1 MKRSIIALLI
11 AIALIVFGAVLAGC
25 SLWSMGGSWD
35 PTAGWE
41 KFTGKNEPVMTQGTV
56 SGEFS
61 NIDADLKEV
70 DLVFLPSPDGTCYYK
85 ATTYKELPCTVTV
98 ENGTLKICQGDDRL
112 WHQHVG
118 IFWEETR
125 LEVYLPGDTYD
136 QLTVRASTSD
146 LKIPQDF
153 TFESVNIATDTGDAT
168 LNCQVDGQINIA
180 TATGSIHLD
189 TVTCHS
195 ISVSTDTGFTR
206 IENAQVAQMLTAI
219 STTGSKNLTD
229 VKCGSLKIE
238 STTGDNT
245 LRNMTVA
252 GNTKLESD
260 TGDWEL
266 ENVTVSGDAWLDS
279 STGDWELNGFDAANI
294 TIRTDTG
301 DVEGTL
307 LSDKIFFAD
316 SDTGDVEVPRTT
328 SGGTCEITTSTG
340 DIEIDIV
347 P

>member
-11 AIALIVFGAVLAGC
+11 AIALIVFGTVLAGC
-25 SLWSMGGSWD
+25 SLWNMRGDWD

-41 KFTGKNEPVMTQGTV
+41 QFTGKKELVNVQGTI
-56 SGEFS
+56 SEEFT
-61 NIDADLKEV
+61 NIDMDIFWIDVEL
-70 DLVFLPSPDGTCYYK
+70 LPSPDGTCYFQAAIY
-85 ATTYKELPCTVTV
+85 ESMPCTVTA
-98 ENGTLKICQGDDRL
+98 ENGTLKV
-112 WHQHVG
+112 HQADNRRPHEHIG
-118 IFWEETR
+118 INWNEPT
-125 LEVYLPGDTYD
+125 LKLYLPADTYD
-136 QLTVRASTSD
+136 QLTVLASTSD
-146 LKIPQDF
+146 LRIPQDF
-153 TFESVNIATDTGDAT
+153 TFKNVNIATDTGDAT
-168 LNCQVDGQINIA
+168 LNCQVDEQVNIA
-180 TATGSIHLD
+180 TDTGDIHLD
-189 TVTCHS
+189 AVTCDS
-195 ISVSTDTGFTR
+195 ISVSTDTGFVR
-206 IENAQVAQMLTAI
+206 IQNTDVAQMLSAT
-219 STTGSKNLTD
+219 SSTGSKVLTA

-245 LRNMTVA
+245 LRNVTVA
-252 GNTKLESD
+252 GNAQLESD

-266 ENVTVSGDAWLDS
+266 ENVIVSGDAWLDS